1 MATPIIKQLH
11 WTQRIA
17 LVRHNLHAASR
28 SNSFSFFKNLQA
40 AGLIENTNHFAT
52 LTALMGD
59 DADTLLSAMD
69 NLNSGLAYIHQD
81 AFENVY
87 IKLKDSMRED
97 HEADRSKLYVDITMQ
112 KNMAEMAVDKLS
124 NSAIALIHQ
133 QPAHVQDQAA
143 NVYITGFTLVADCV
157 EVVIKQLNSIDA
169 KIDDFIRLE
178 DSWNTVK
185 GSAIAANAGLKGIFY
200 LMDTT
205 DPQGDKVASSNSI
218 ASAGSAMFRRLST
231 AFQSPPP
238 PPPKTPRSQSIA
250 TVGASNG
257 SFSPAPVYRTPD
269 YLRNSVSHGCPT
281 SMPAMNNFQAFNANS
296 FNLNGFQS
304 HTLAT
309 IPPTPAYEETDP
321 FDNSVPT
328 TPLPSPPERGTNQIQ
343 MVVV

>member
-1 MATPIIKQLH
+1 MAAPITKQLH

-28 SNSFSFFKNLQA
+28 SSEFGFFKALQA
-40 AGLIENTNHFAT
+40 AGLMEGTNHFAT
-52 LTALMGD
+52 LTASMGD
-59 DADTLLSAMD
+59 DADTLLAAMD
-69 NLNSGLAYIHQD
+69 NLNGGLAYIHQD

-87 IKLKDSMRED
+87 NNLKDSMRED
-97 HEADRSKLYVDITMQ
+97 DKTDRSKLYVDITMQ

-169 KIDDFIRLE
+169 KMDDLSRLE

-185 GSAIAANAGLKGIFY
+185 CSAIASNAGLKGVFY

-205 DPQGDKVASSNSI
+205 DPQGDKVAPTSSI

-231 AFQSPPP
+231 AFQYPPP
-238 PPPKTPRSQSIA
+238 PLPKTPRSSSVA
-250 TVGASNG
+250 TAGASSG
-257 SFSPAPVYRTPD
+257 PVSPSPVYRTPN
-269 YLRNSVSHGCPT
+269 YLRGSVSNGCPT
-281 SMPAMNNFQAFNANS
+281 TMNNFQAFNSNS
-296 FNLNGFQS
+296 FNCNGS
-304 HTLAT
+304 RAPTLAT
-309 IPPTPAYEETDP
+309 IPPTPAFEETDP
-321 FDNSVPT
+321 FDTSVPP
-328 TPLPSPPERGTNQIQ
+328 TPVPSPDGRIGQIQ
-343 MVVV
+343 MVAV